1 MQKFKNTY
9 DKENI
14 FAKILRGE
22 IPCSKIYE
30 NEFCLAFNDINPQ
43 AEIHVLV
50 IPKKNYISMDDFSSN
65 ASSEEINS
73 FFRTVG
79 EVARILGMDTTG
91 YRIIANHGPDS
102 HQEVPHFHIHILGGN
117 SLGPLLVKGG
127 K

>member
-22 IPCSKIYE
+22 IPCSKIHE

-117 SLGPLLVKGG
+117 SLGPLLVKRG